1 MPQPRPAGILAIM
14 RYFIVDVFTDE
25 IFKGN
30 QLAVVLDA
38 DGLSDG
44 AMQAIAAEFNFSE
57 TTFVLTSSSERAA
70 KRVRIFTPALELP
83 LAGHPV
89 VGTWYL
95 LASQK
100 LVPVKEGWTTFYQE
114 LQAGILPVEVLLEAG
129 RVQQVRMTQAKP
141 EYFEI
146 VSDDRLLHALG
157 LSFADIDNTLPA
169 QFVSTG
175 VKQLMLPLQSRAAL
189 QRIQPV
195 AADLARLLADRDSH
209 LVYVFAED
217 AGTIYARGFFA
228 AGAAMFEDAATGS
241 AAGALGAYL
250 WKHRSVAAPF
260 SIRQGIEMGRSAKI
274 DVEVSEDGR
283 TVKVGG
289 TAVIVASGEL
299 FL

>member
-1 MPQPRPAGILAIM
+1 M
-14 RYFIVDVFTDE
+14 RYFILDVFTDQL
-25 IFKGN
+25 FKGN

-38 DGLSDG
+38 DGLPDST
-44 AMQAIAAEFNFSE
+44 MEAIAAEFNFSE
-57 TTFVLTSSSERAA
+57 TTFVLRPSTERASI
-70 KRVRIFTPALELP
+70 RVRIFTPAVELP

-89 VGTWYL
+89 IGTWYL
-95 LASQK
+95 LAAQK
-100 LVPVKEGWTTFYQE
+100 LIPAKEGWTTFYQE
-114 LQAGILPVEVLLEAG
+114 LQAGILPVDVLMAEG

-146 VSDDRLLHALG
+146 VSDDRLLQALG

-189 QRIQPV
+189 QRIQPS
-195 AADLARLLADRDSH
+195 AADLSRLLADRDSY
-209 LVYVFAED
+209 LVYAFAEE
-217 AGTIYARGFFA
+217 AGAIYARGFFA

-250 WKHRSVAAPF
+250 WKHRNVATPF
-260 SIRQGIEMGRSAKI
+260 LIRQGIEMGRSAKI
-274 DVEVSEDGR
+274 DVDVSDDGR
-283 TVKVGG
+283 TVRVGG

>member
-1 MPQPRPAGILAIM
+1 M
-14 RYFIVDVFTDE
+14 RYFILDVFTDE
-25 IFKGN
+25 LFKGN
-30 QLAVVLDA
+30 QLAVVLDG
-38 DGLSDG
+38 DGLSDST
-44 AMQAIAAEFNFSE
+44 MQAIAAEFNFSE
-57 TTFVLTSSSERAA
+57 TTFVLKPTSEKAA
-70 KRVRIFTPALELP
+70 RRVRIFTPAVELP

-100 LVPVKEGWTTFYQE
+100 LVPAGEGWTTFHQE
-114 LQAGILPVEVLLEAG
+114 LQAGILPVDVRVAAG

-146 VSDDRLLHALG
+146 VSDDRVLHALG

-189 QRIQPV
+189 QRIRPV
-195 AADLARLLADRDSH
+195 PADLSRLLADRDSY
-209 LVYVFAED
+209 LVYAFAEE
-217 AGTIYARGFFA
+217 AGMIYARGFFA

-250 WKHRSVAAPF
+250 WKHRNLAAPF
-260 SIRQGIEMGRSAKI
+260 TIRQGIEMGRSARI

-283 TVKVGG
+283 IVKVGG